1 MDEKYKLEETGQQ
14 GVIASIF
21 SRSTFLSYL
30 GCERK
35 HPVPKRNGKLRGD
48 LTGRGDS
55 DFVENSRNS
64 GAFQGVRRDAKKG
77 PFEGREAAKMR
88 GGFRD
93 EKESMNMDSLL
104 KKM

>member
-48 LTGRGDS
+48 
-55 DFVENSRNS
+55 
-64 GAFQGVRRDAKKG
+64 
-77 PFEGREAAKMR
+77 
-88 GGFRD
+88 
-93 EKESMNMDSLL
+93 
-104 KKM
+104 